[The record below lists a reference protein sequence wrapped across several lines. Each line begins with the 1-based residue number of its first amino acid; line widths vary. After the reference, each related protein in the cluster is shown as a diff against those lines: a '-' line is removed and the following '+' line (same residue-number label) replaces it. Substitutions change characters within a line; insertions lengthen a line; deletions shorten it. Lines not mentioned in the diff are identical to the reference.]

1 MSSKEQKQ
9 RRWCGIV
16 FCGIIPV
23 ILFLLAIKTDC
34 LAFAVN
40 DDTGMRSMAIGAYSG
55 EEEAHLTYPSYIWGC
70 IISWLYKIFPALD
83 WYGILLWCLPIIG
96 LCLVMNQLQGN
107 MQGLKHRIVFSLL
120 TLMTI
125 LLVLGADLMRLQWT
139 VSAGLCGIS
148 GSLVYYWGDGKQS
161 ANLQALFLLWCG
173 LLIRKH
179 SFYITMVLLGLLFVY
194 KEADVLWNHEKR
206 CICQNQLKPFLKR
219 NLWLAGF
226 ALLFVVT
233 ALTTDKAYSSEEWI
247 SYNTYSH
254 NRSLLYD
261 YQKVPGWD
269 NAKNFYEANGYSQE
283 TVSMLKAY
291 LIGFLDDIDSEDFAA
306 IREYAKEQRG
316 KPTEQIKNTLISL
329 AGLRNSTY
337 AEIICVLVVG
347 TVLLLGYKFCQR
359 VWKDV
364 CLLITS
370 SFLCFAMIFWLEING
385 KLPDRVLI
393 IILLVQMS
401 TVLVV
406 LYSTI
411 VQNGNGF
418 RPTTQRQKLAWLMLA
433 FCVATVLMI
442 QQKKQ
447 YEGIITLRNSNAEAR
462 MLDEY
467 YNGHPENY
475 YIIADNGGISSTRNF
490 AFVNE
495 YPTPG
500 NTIDTMGWGIRNPLW
515 YSKLALAGAT
525 SLTEAAI
532 LDNVYVCVY
541 SKERID
547 LLVEYL
553 QSVGNNV
560 QAERVDVFEFSA
572 EEAPM
577 LIYKIQEV

>member
-1 MSSKEQKQ
+1 
-9 RRWCGIV
+9 
-16 FCGIIPV
+16 
-23 ILFLLAIKTDC
+23 
-34 LAFAVN
+34 
-40 DDTGMRSMAIGAYSG
+40 MRSMAIGAYSG
-55 EEEAHLTYPSYIWGC
+55 KAEAHLTYPSYIWGS
-70 IISWLYKIFPALD
+70 IISCLYKIFPALD

-96 LCLVMNQLQGN
+96 LCMVMNQLQGKT
-107 MQGLKHRIVFSLL
+107 QGLKHRIVLSLL
-120 TLMTI
+120 TLMAI

-148 GSLVYYWGDGKQS
+148 GSLVYYLGDGKKS

-179 SFYITMVLLGLLFVY
+179 SFYITMVLFGLLFVY
-194 KEADVLWNHEKR
+194 KETDALWDDEKR
-206 CICQNQLKPFLKR
+206 CICKNQFKPFLKR

-233 ALTTDKAYSSEEWI
+233 ALTTDIAYSSEEWI

-269 NAKNFYEANGYSQE
+269 DAKNFYEANGYSQQ
-283 TVSMLKAY
+283 TVSMLEVY
-291 LIGFLDDIDSEDFAA
+291 LIGFLDDIDSEDFAI

-329 AGLRNSTY
+329 TGLRNSTY
-337 AEIICVLVVG
+337 AESICVLVVG
-347 TVLLLGYKFCQR
+347 SVLLLGYKFCKR

-364 CLLITS
+364 CLLMSS
-370 SFLCFAMIFWLEING
+370 SFLCFAMLFWLEING

-406 LYSTI
+406 LYNTI
-411 VQNGNGF
+411 VRNGKGF
-418 RPTTQRQKLAWLMLA
+418 RLATQRQKFAWLVLA
-433 FCVATVLMI
+433 FCIATVLVI
-442 QQKKQ
+442 QQKEQ
-447 YEGIITLRNSNAEAR
+447 YESIITLRNSNAEAR
-462 MLDEY
+462 LLDEY
-467 YNGHPENY
+467 YYGHPENY
-475 YIIADNGGISSTRNF
+475 YIIADNRAISSTRNF

-495 YPTPG
+495 YPTPS

-525 SLTEAAI
+525 SPTEAAI
-532 LDNVYVCVY
+532 LNNVYVCVY

-553 QSVGNNV
+553 HSVGNNV

-572 EEAPM
+572 GEAP
-577 LIYKIQEV
+577 LLVYKLQEA